1 MARYLISFTF
11 LVNGE
16 ISYFLYSSPNE
27 RNIVFPLLVSQEAR
41 YLYRQ
46 LFFRPQVVHCRE
58 HSLIYKDSSFIRT
71 LVCTHSVSC
80 FCNTNQNR
88 TQLTNMKYHYNPSSS
103 RRVVPC
109 GQTKNEHKDMTRLVF
124 ATVLRT

>member
-41 YLYRQ
+41 YLHRQ
-46 LFFRPQVVHCRE
+46 LFFRPQVVHCKE
-58 HSLIYKDSSFIRT
+58 HSLIYKDNLPKCR
-71 LVCTHSVSC
+71 LVCMQSVLFLSH
-80 FCNTNQNR
+80 FNQNR
-88 TQLTNMKYHYNPSSS
+88 TLLT
-103 RRVVPC
+103 RRSK
-109 GQTKNEHKDMTRLVF
+109 T
-124 ATVLRT
+124 